1 MRPTRVLTMM
11 GCAVAL
17 AACDFSPKYHPPAI
31 VIPASFKESGPWK
44 QANPTDSQPRGPWWE
59 EYGDRT
65 LDGLEAQVDPA
76 NPDLAIASANYA
88 EARAFAAEAES
99 NLLPTLTGIGALS
112 SNKQSLHRPLR
123 SAAQPT
129 YFGANTIGLQA
140 GYEVDLW
147 GAVRNLVA
155 AGKAQAQASAAT
167 LESVRLILH
176 AELATDYVLLRGF
189 DAQGKLLADT
199 VVAYTRALELTR
211 NRAEGYIASG
221 LDVSRAETQLDSA
234 KAQVSDVAA
243 RRAGVE
249 HAIARLVGQPAS
261 TFSLPT
267 DLTRIPLPD
276 VPPGVPSLLL
286 LRRPD
291 VAAAERQAAAANQLI
306 GVAEAAF
313 YPTFTIGL
321 GGGIQD
327 TGLNLLS
334 LPNSF
339 WSVGPAISLP
349 IFNGGLL
356 MAELAAAKA
365 QFDASAANYKAT
377 VLDAIQEV
385 EDNLADLHWLAL
397 EAKDEDAAVA
407 AAQKTLELSMNL
419 YRDGAVSYLEVV
431 TAQTEALDA
440 ERQSLDLETRRLT
453 ASVGLVRALVGG
465 WSANTIKGAKEI

>member
-1 MRPTRVLTMM
+1 VRLSYLLALS
-11 GCAVAL
+11 GCAAGL
-17 AACDFSPKYHPPAI
+17 AACDFAPKYHPPAM
-31 VIPASFKESGPWK
+31 VIPASYKEAGPWK
-44 QANPTDSQPRGPWWE
+44 QAQPADGLPRGQWWE
-59 EYGDRT
+59 AYGDRT
-65 LDGLEAQVDPA
+65 LDDLEPQVDAA
-76 NPDLAIASANYA
+76 NPDLQAAAAAYA

-99 NLLPTLTGIGALS
+99 YALPTLSAAGSLS
-112 SNKQSLHRPLR
+112 TNKQSADRPLR
-123 SAAQPT
+123 SKGQPT

-147 GAVRNLVA
+147 GAVRDAVA
-155 AGKAQAQASAAT
+155 SGKAGAQASAAT

-176 AELATDYVLLRGF
+176 AELASDYVLLRGF
-189 DAQGKLLADT
+189 DAQAKLLADT
-199 VVAYTRALELTR
+199 VVAYSRALELTKYR
-211 NRAEGYIASG
+211 VEGYIASG

-243 RRAGVE
+243 RRAGME

-261 TFSLPT
+261 TFSLPP
-267 DLTRIPLPD
+267 DLRPIALPEVPL
-276 VPPGVPSLLL
+276 GVPSLLL

-291 VAAAERQAAAANQLI
+291 VAASERRAAAANEQI

-339 WSVGPAISLP
+339 WSVGPAVSLP

-356 MAELAAAKA
+356 KAQLASAKAEFDAAAA
-365 QFDASAANYKAT
+365 DYKGT

-385 EDNLADLHWLAL
+385 EDNLADLRWLAQ
-397 EAKDEDAAVA
+397 EATDEDAAVA
-407 AAQKTLELSMNL
+407 SAQKTEELSMDL

-431 TAQTEALDA
+431 TAQTAALDA
-440 ERQSLDLETRRLT
+440 ERDALDLLTQRLT
-453 ASVGLVRALVGG
+453 ASVGLIRALGGG
-465 WSANTIKGAKEI
+465 WSSDSLPKTGDL